1 MRFLKYLRYLV
12 FLVGLL
18 LIFSSFYLEWNKFL
32 IRYCGIVLTVA
43 GGLSILWERLKR
55 EGV

>member
-18 LIFSSFYLEWNKFL
+18 LISFSFYLKWDKVLLGYF
-32 IRYCGIVLTVA
+32 GIVLTVA
-43 GGLSILWERLKR
+43 GGSSILWERLKR
-55 EGV
+55 GGI